1 MFFEAD
7 SAVPEADV
15 AAQMKDEFIRKTL
28 QVMGP
33 LCYHHES
40 AALCSGKL
48 LLFGVL
54 FPLDQGK
61 MHCDVSII
69 LSKTLELLSK
79 ELRTLQI
86 GKRAKLD
93 KG

>member
-1 MFFEAD
+1 LTPAKGAINSSTLVFFEAD

-15 AAQMKDEFIRKTL
+15 TGQMKDEFIRKIL

-33 LCYHHES
+33 LCYDHEF
-40 AALCSGKL
+40 AALCSGKP

-54 FPLDQGK
+54 FPLGQGK

-69 LSKTLELLSK
+69 V
-79 ELRTLQI
+79 
-86 GKRAKLD
+86 
-93 KG
+93 